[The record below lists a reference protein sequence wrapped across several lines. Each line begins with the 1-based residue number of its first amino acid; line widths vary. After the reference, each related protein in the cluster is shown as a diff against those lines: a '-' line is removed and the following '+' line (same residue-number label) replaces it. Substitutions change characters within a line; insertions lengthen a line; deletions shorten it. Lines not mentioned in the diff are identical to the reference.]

1 VSFEFQQKQKNLT
14 MRISETLLNE
24 IKREAERKGMP
35 YQRFIRQTLENA
47 IQQKMAG

>member
-1 VSFEFQQKQKNLT
+1 

-24 IKREAERKGMP
+24 IKREAERNGIP

-47 IQQKMAG
+47 IQQKMPG